1 MQLKDAGLAAPGCSE
16 LATSMALPAHL
27 PACPA
32 AAGAQW
38 PVGWTWRWTAAAA
51 QLSGA
56 GPQRAPSRSISAAA
70 SVRALLGVQ
79 RAAGSRPGAHPQPTA
94 LAPLR
99 LSKARA
105 HSLGLPHRG
114 HRKKGGQL
122 RLVSRGSGPVLM
134 SLKWGFFCG
143 FAPLPDNQD
152 PCAVGCR
159 LPPVQQSSSSASVG
173 AARPPAAAL
182 RWRLEHLE
190 LTACLQAA
198 LHHVLK
204 PGLDVSARGQRSP
217 EQVLSL
223 PPPGTTLGRGHRFTT
238 YFRAAGYRAC
248 PYKKALHAIL
258 CVCFL

>member
-1 MQLKDAGLAAPGCSE
+1 MRPAASTAVGTACSVSGAAGSCLAARPALSSREMQLKDAGLAAPGCSE
-16 LATSMALPAHL
+16 LAIGMDLPAHL

-94 LAPLR
+94 LAPAR
-99 LSKARA
+99 LSKVRA

-122 RLVSRGSGPVLM
+122 QLASRGSGTVLV
-134 SLKWGFFCG
+134 SLTWGFFCG

-159 LPPVQQSSSSASVG
+159 PPPFSK
-173 AARPPAAAL
+173 AAAAPAWGRRGRQL
-182 RWRLEHLE
+182 RR
-190 LTACLQAA
+190 
-198 LHHVLK
+198 
-204 PGLDVSARGQRSP
+204 
-217 EQVLSL
+217 
-223 PPPGTTLGRGHRFTT
+223 
-238 YFRAAGYRAC
+238 
-248 PYKKALHAIL
+248 
-258 CVCFL
+258 

>member
-1 MQLKDAGLAAPGCSE
+1 MRPAASTAVGAACSVSGAAGSCLAARPALSSREMQLKDAGLAAPGCSE

-27 PACPA
+27 PADPA

-99 LSKARA
+99 SSKVRA

-122 RLVSRGSGPVLM
+122 RLVFRGSGTVLM
-134 SLKWGFFCG
+134 SLNGDFS
-143 FAPLPDNQD
+143 
-152 PCAVGCR
+152 AV
-159 LPPVQQSSSSASVG
+159 LPPCPTSRSRAQL
-173 AARPPAAAL
+173 AAACPPFSKAAAAPAWGRRGRQL
-182 RWRLEHLE
+182 RR
-190 LTACLQAA
+190 
-198 LHHVLK
+198 
-204 PGLDVSARGQRSP
+204 
-217 EQVLSL
+217 
-223 PPPGTTLGRGHRFTT
+223 
-238 YFRAAGYRAC
+238 
-248 PYKKALHAIL
+248 
-258 CVCFL
+258 